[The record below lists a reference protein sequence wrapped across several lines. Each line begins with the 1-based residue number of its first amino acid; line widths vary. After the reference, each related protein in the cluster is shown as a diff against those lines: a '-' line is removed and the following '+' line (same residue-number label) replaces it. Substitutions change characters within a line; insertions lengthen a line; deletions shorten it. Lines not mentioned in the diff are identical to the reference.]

1 MINNMEDKIKQKVK
15 EIQDSLNGKYEV
27 TYKLIA
33 GKDEK
38 LDTVQFII
46 EIPRKDIYEN

>member
-1 MINNMEDKIKQKVK
+1 MEDKIKQKVK

-33 GKDEK
+33 NKNKE

-46 EIPRKDIYEN
+46 EMPVKDI